1 LQASLFGKRGCKGTD
16 PRMQLQAEVEKL
28 RIVVSE
34 LSAENLQ
41 LKKGLWP

>member
-1 LQASLFGKRGCKGTD
+1 VGEASTGRSLTGALHAGKRGCKGTD

-34 LSAENLQ
+34 LEF
-41 LKKGLWP
+41 